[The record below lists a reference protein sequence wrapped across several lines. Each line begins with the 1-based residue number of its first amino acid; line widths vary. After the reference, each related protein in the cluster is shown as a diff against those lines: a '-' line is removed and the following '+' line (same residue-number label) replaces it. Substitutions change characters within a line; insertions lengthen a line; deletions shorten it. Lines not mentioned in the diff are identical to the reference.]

1 MRLERVKRIA
11 NCELALCPDYSNRY
25 YPRSSTRCSAGSTL
39 PPGMRFVVILG
50 ANRIHVA
57 SSTDATSYYAGTGR
71 KLNIVRAPGRASP
84 CASAL
89 FPRKIADKPGK
100 NRIVSVGAIEDSDP
114 PVLPVYRFFECISK
128 MGTYIC
134 IRTHIYVR
142 VIPIFRLF
150 PPIFR
155 QKVDF
160 ESSKVSRGYEI
171 CINVFDFIA
180 DQFC

>member
-1 MRLERVKRIA
+1 MDHAGPRRRSFSRGLYNSGGCDGGERWNGVRLERVKRIA

-25 YPRSSTRCSAGSTL
+25 YPRSSTRCGAGSTL

-89 FPRKIADKPGK
+89 FSRKIADKPGK

-114 PVLPVYRFFECISK
+114 PVLPFYRFFECIPYPK
-128 MGTYIC
+128 WEL
-134 IRTHIYVR
+134 IYVYVR
-142 VIPIFRLF
+142 TFMF
-150 PPIFR
+150 GSF
-155 QKVDF
+155 
-160 ESSKVSRGYEI
+160 SRYISLKG
-171 CINVFDFIA
+171 
-180 DQFC
+180 